1 MNCGK
6 NILQWRLRTK
16 NSSVVKDSYLFLV
29 CTVQVSPFLNW
40 LRQVK
45 GVHGYFNLPDDI
57 VFREAIKVIDWHYQS
72 LSSHLLEWNLE
83 DRGRSRYTWLRV
95 ISKRHFLTNCRLA
108 VGVRSEIHSNTGWDF
123 ALELEKI
130 ASLNN
135 MQPQQNRPD
144 FDKEKHFELF
154 S

>member
-57 VFREAIKVIDWHYQS
+57 VFREAIKVID
-72 LSSHLLEWNLE
+72 
-83 DRGRSRYTWLRV
+83 
-95 ISKRHFLTNCRLA
+95 
-108 VGVRSEIHSNTGWDF
+108 
-123 ALELEKI
+123 
-130 ASLNN
+130 
-135 MQPQQNRPD
+135 
-144 FDKEKHFELF
+144 
-154 S
+154 